1 MFPIR
6 IFNLKGEYIKN
17 NKCPLIIRNRKLFCP
32 VSMLRLYFKNSTL
45 YSLKIQI
52 LKFKLQPGAQKT
64 TER

>member
-52 LKFKLQPGAQKT
+52 LKFKLQPRAQKT